1 MTAAY
6 YTERAAAIQRSTA
19 DTALRT
25 GQARHQLG
33 QLNDAQLAT
42 LVAWARKV
50 HARLQQEKSH
60 VSATPAR

>member
-1 MTAAY
+1 MTTAAD
-6 YTERAAAIQRSTA
+6 RAARIRQATA
-19 DTALRT
+19 NNAVHT

-50 HARLQQEKSH
+50 HARLQQEVSH
-60 VSATPAR
+60 VPTTAR